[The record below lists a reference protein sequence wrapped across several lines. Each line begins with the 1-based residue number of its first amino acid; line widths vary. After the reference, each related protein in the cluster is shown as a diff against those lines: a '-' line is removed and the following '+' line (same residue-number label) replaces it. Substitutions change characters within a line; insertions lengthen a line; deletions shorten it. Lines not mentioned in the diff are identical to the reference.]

1 MPDRG
6 FHVSVENVSGDAAVP
21 SARRFSDWLTAAF
34 GESLT
39 GELAIRIVDED
50 EGRAVNERYRGRSA
64 ATNVLAFAG
73 PDPHMDI
80 GAEMPRHLGDLVLCA
95 AVVAREAREQGKAP
109 DAHWAHLSIHGV
121 LHLLGLDHQA
131 DADAKIMEAREAEL
145 LAKLGFDDPYAS
157 ER

>member
-1 MPDRG
+1 MTAHG
-6 FHVSVENVSGDAAVP
+6 LHVSVENVSGDATVP
-21 SARRFSDWLTAAF
+21 SASRFSDWLTAAF

-50 EGRAVNERYRGRSA
+50 EGRAVNERYRGHCA

-73 PDPHMDI
+73 PDPHRDI
-80 GAEMPRHLGDLVLCA
+80 DAEMPRHLGDLVLCA
-95 AVVAREAREQGKAP
+95 AVVGREAREQGKAS

-131 DADAKIMEAREAEL
+131 DDDAKIMEAREAEL

-157 ER
+157 EW

>member
-95 AVVAREAREQGKAP
+95 AVVARRRR
-109 DAHWAHLSIHGV
+109 V
-121 LHLLGLDHQA
+121 LP
-131 DADAKIMEAREAEL
+131 RAE
-145 LAKLGFDDPYAS
+145 K
-157 ER
+157 